1 MILAWLGAGLWAYAY
16 AGYPA
21 LLAVFPPRRGN
32 LPGRAQRM
40 DAELPLVS
48 ITVPVYN
55 EAGSIAETIDRILA
69 VDYPRARLQVLVV
82 SDGSTDGTDDIV
94 RSYAGQ
100 GIELLRL
107 DERRGKSAAEN
118 AARRLLRGDVVVNT
132 DASVRMHPAAIRHLV
147 AALDDPGVG
156 VASARDVSVGEA
168 AGASNAGETAYV
180 GYEMWVRDLET
191 RAGGIVG
198 ASGCLYAIRAP
209 LHAFPVPEV
218 LSRDFTAAL
227 VARREGFRAVS
238 VRDALCIVPR
248 GASLGREYERKV
260 RTMTRGIA
268 TLIHNRDLLDPV
280 RHGGFAWMLL
290 SHKLCRWLLPWA
302 SLAMVAGFA
311 LEARTSWLARTGLV
325 IAGASLAAFLAGR
338 VWPTGGRMPRI
349 LALAAYGATSV
360 VAGLHAWVR
369 LFTGRN
375 SAQWEPTRRTPVGS
389 AVGGG

>member
-1 MILAWLGAGLWAYAY
+1 MILVWLGAGLWVYAY
-16 AGYPA
+16 AGYPV
-21 LLAVFPPRRGN
+21 LLAALPRRRGHVFDRI
-32 LPGRAQRM
+32 PRT

-55 EAGSIAETIDRILA
+55 EEASIAETIERILA
-69 VDYPRARLQVLVV
+69 VEYPRSRLQLLVV
-82 SDGSTDGTDDIV
+82 SDGSTDRTDEIV
-94 RSYAGQ
+94 RSYASQ
-100 GIELLRL
+100 GVELLRL
-107 DERRGKSAAEN
+107 DERRGKNAAEN
-118 AARRLLRGDVVVNT
+118 TARRLLRGDVIVNT
-132 DASVRMHPAAIRHLV
+132 DASVRVHPAAIRHMV

-156 VASARDVSVGEA
+156 VASARDVSVGGA
-168 AGASNAGETAYV
+168 TAASNAGETSYV

-198 ASGCLYAIRAP
+198 ASGCLYAIRAQ
-209 LHAFPVPEV
+209 LHAFAVPEV

-227 VARREGFRAVS
+227 VARREGYRAVS

-280 RHGGFAWMLL
+280 RYGRFAWMLL

-302 SLAMVAGFA
+302 SLSMVAAFA
-311 LEARTSWLARTGLV
+311 LDARASWLARTGLV
-325 IAGASLAAFLAGR
+325 LAGASFAAFVAGR
-338 VWPTGGRMPRI
+338 VWPAGRRMPRI

-360 VAGLHAWVR
+360 IAGLHAWIR
-369 LFTGRN
+369 LFSGRN
-375 SAQWEPTRRTPVGS
+375 AARWEPTRRAPV
-389 AVGGG
+389 A

>member
-1 MILAWLGAGLWAYAY
+1 VILAWLGAGLWAYTY
-16 AGYPA
+16 AGYPV
-21 LLAVFPPRRGN
+21 LLAVLPRRRGN
-32 LPGRAQRM
+32 ASGRVPRP

-55 EAGSIAETIDRILA
+55 EEASIAETIDRILA

-100 GIELLRL
+100 GVDLLRV

-132 DASVRMHPAAIRHLV
+132 DASVRVHPAAIRHLV

-156 VASARDVSVGEA
+156 VASARDVSVGGA
-168 AGASNAGETAYV
+168 AAAANAGETSYV

-191 RAGGIVG
+191 RVGGIVG

-227 VARREGFRAVS
+227 VARREGYRAVS

-268 TLIHNRDLLDPV
+268 TLIHNRDLLDPM

-302 SLAMVAGFA
+302 SLAMVAVFA
-311 LEARTSWLARTGLV
+311 LNARTSWLARMGLV
-325 IAGASLAAFLAGR
+325 LAGASLAAFVAGR
-338 VWPTGGRMPRI
+338 LWPAGRRMPRV

-360 VAGLHAWVR
+360 VAGLHAWIR
-369 LFTGRN
+369 LFSGRN
-375 SAQWEPTRRTPVGS
+375 SARWEPTRR
-389 AVGGG
+389 AA

>member
-1 MILAWLGAGLWAYAY
+1 MILVWLGAGLWAYAY
-16 AGYPA
+16 AGYPV
-21 LLAVFPPRRGN
+21 LLAVLPRRRAN
-32 LPGRAQRM
+32 ASGRVPRP

-55 EAGSIAETIDRILA
+55 EEASIAETLNRILA
-69 VDYPRARLQVLVV
+69 ADYPRARVQVLVV

-100 GIELLRL
+100 GVDLLRV
-107 DERRGKSAAEN
+107 DERRGKNAAEN
-118 AARRLLRGDVVVNT
+118 AARRLLRGDVIVNT
-132 DASVRMHPAAIRHLV
+132 DASVRVHPAAIRHLV
-147 AALDDPGVG
+147 AALDDPDVG
-156 VASARDVSVGEA
+156 VASARDVSVGGA
-168 AGASNAGETAYV
+168 AAASNAGETAYV

-209 LHAFPVPEV
+209 LHAFAVPEV

-227 VARREGFRAVS
+227 VARREGYRAVS

-302 SLAMVAGFA
+302 SLAMVAGFV
-311 LEARTSWLARTGLV
+311 LEARTSWLARIGLALV
-325 IAGASLAAFLAGR
+325 CASLAAFAAGR
-338 VWPTGGRMPRI
+338 LWPAGRRMPRI

-360 VAGLHAWVR
+360 VAGLHAWIR
-369 LFTGRN
+369 LFSGRN
-375 SAQWEPTRRTPVGS
+375 SARWEPTRRAPV
-389 AVGGG
+389 A

>member
-1 MILAWLGAGLWAYAY
+1 VILMWLGAGLWAYTY
-16 AGYPA
+16 AGYPVILAA
-21 LLAVFPPRRGN
+21 LPRRRVN
-32 LPGRAQRM
+32 ALDPIPRTA
-40 DAELPLVS
+40 AELPLVS

-55 EAGSIAETIDRILA
+55 EEASIAETIERILA
-69 VDYPRARLQVLVV
+69 VEYPRSRLQLLVV

-94 RSYAGQ
+94 RSYASQ
-100 GIELLRL
+100 GVELLRL
-107 DERRGKSAAEN
+107 DERRGKNAAEN
-118 AARRLLRGDVVVNT
+118 TARRLLRGDVIVNT
-132 DASVRMHPAAIRHLV
+132 DASVRVHPAAIRHLV

-156 VASARDVSVGEA
+156 VASARDVSVGGA
-168 AGASNAGETAYV
+168 TAASNAGETSYV

-198 ASGCLYAIRAP
+198 ASGCLYAIRAQ
-209 LHAFPVPEV
+209 LHAFAVPEV

-227 VARREGFRAVS
+227 VARREGYRAVS

-280 RHGGFAWMLL
+280 RHGRFAWMLL

-302 SLAMVAGFA
+302 SLAMVAAFA
-311 LEARTSWLARTGLV
+311 LDARTSWLARIGLV
-325 IAGASLAAFLAGR
+325 LAAASFAAFAAGR
-338 VWPTGGRMPRI
+338 LWPAGKRMPRV

-360 VAGLHAWVR
+360 IAGLHAWVR
-369 LFTGRN
+369 LFSGRN
-375 SAQWEPTRRTPVGS
+375 VARWEPTRRAPV
-389 AVGGG
+389 A